1 MKNLTLCIIALIFI
15 TSYSCKKNEKEIEQ
29 DYLESIIDKMDI
41 NDNIKWVIV
50 LPGLGC
56 HGCIQEAEAFMKEHI
71 ENKDI
76 LFVLTKIES
85 FKILQNKL
93 EIKIKDY
100 KNIHIDK
107 KHEISFPTDNGVYP
121 CIIELDNGKIKSYEF
136 QSPNNSYAFG
146 KLESKI

>member
-1 MKNLTLCIIALIFI
+1 MFI
-15 TSYSCKKNEKEIEQ
+15 TSFSCKKNEKDIEQ

-41 NDNIKWVIV
+41 NDNIKWVII

-56 HGCIQEAEAFMKEHI
+56 HGCIQEAEAFMKQNI
-71 ENKDI
+71 ENESI
-76 LFVLTKIES
+76 LFILTKIES

-107 KHEISFPTDNGVYP
+107 KHEINFPTDNGVYP
-121 CIIELDNGKIKSYEF
+121 CIIELDNGEIKSHEF
-136 QSPNNSYAFG
+136 QSPNNSYAFE
-146 KLESKI
+146 KLKSQI